1 VPGLIEGCDLGS
13 RLVTGALSEEDI
25 VGCIRVE
32 GRVELDGVD
41 RGVVHV
47 LTQDIELVAEV
58 ELAAPGITPC
68 RHMNQRFRLMA
79 EL

>member
-1 VPGLIEGCDLGS
+1 
-13 RLVTGALSEEDI
+13 
-25 VGCIRVE
+25 
-32 GRVELDGVD
+32 
-41 RGVVHV
+41 VHV